1 MKRFTAGTIWV
12 VFLTASFAADAHA
25 QDEMVTET
33 PSAQTAELEDPVLQA
48 KTYEQFR
55 YESLQRSA
63 RRSRNAL
70 IGTSAA
76 LTVGTILAFSFAA
89 ACVDYNVPADSTRA
103 CSTAGQEAGLN
114 IGAIMFM
121 GGLIG
126 TLTTGIMLGVRKG
139 KLRRMDDKP
148 RPGQAAVRWDPKRS
162 RFVF

>member
-1 MKRFTAGTIWV
+1 MKRFTVGTIGLV
-12 VFLTASFAADAHA
+12 LLTAPFAADAHA
-25 QDEMVTET
+25 EDTMVIDAP
-33 PSAQTAELEDPVLQA
+33 PSQSGELKQPLEPT
-48 KTYEQFR
+48 KTWEEFQYEALER
-55 YESLQRSA
+55 RA

-89 ACVDYNVPADSTRA
+89 QCVDYNVPSGSTRT

-114 IGAIMFM
+114 IGAMMFM

-148 RPGQAAVRWDPKRS
+148 RPGQAAVRWDPRRS